1 MTEKDTSQLPPS
13 DGKGTESLAE
23 DFRSNA
29 VRDAVLLPILSV
41 FTGLFI
47 GAIIIIITDNTV
59 ITAWRHV
66 FDDPLAAIAA
76 TWTSISVAYGA
87 LISGSLGIVEIWHG
101 IQAMMQGQGSAELGV
116 AMIPL
121 AESMTQSVPYI
132 FAGLA
137 VALGFQGGLFNI
149 GGEGQLLVGG
159 LSSVWVGYAVTGLP
173 WFIHLP
179 LALLAGIIGAGIW
192 GAIPGILK
200 AYTGGHE
207 VINTIMMNWIIISLS
222 AWLLKVGGPM
232 SREKLPIT
240 PEVLPTAQIPQMF
253 STQGNRFHWG
263 FFLALAVA
271 AFVWWLLYKTT
282 LGFEIRMLGANPKA
296 ARYSGIHVRRLYVI
310 VMTVSGALAG
320 LAGSVQTLAVDHWV
334 GLGFSGG
341 LGFDAIALALLGKSH
356 PLGVVLAAIL
366 FGTLRNGATRMQSVA
381 RIPID
386 IITIVQALVIVF
398 IAAPAIIRW
407 IFRLRT
413 GGEAAAPIFTKGW
426 GS

>member
-1 MTEKDTSQLPPS
+1 MTETDVSKSTPPDPKS
-13 DGKGTESLAE
+13 PESIVQE
-23 DFRSNA
+23 FRASR
-29 VRDAVLLPILSV
+29 VRDAVLVPLLAV
-41 FTGLFI
+41 FTGLLI
-47 GAIIIIITDNTV
+47 GAVIIVITDSTV
-59 ITAWRHV
+59 ITAWRHF
-66 FDDPLAAIAA
+66 FDDPGGAIAA

-101 IQAMMQGQGSAELGV
+101 LQALLQGQGGAALGQ

-149 GGEGQLLVGG
+149 GGEGQLLVGA
-159 LSSVWVGYAVTGLP
+159 LSSVYVGYAVTGLP

-179 LALLAGIIGAGIW
+179 LALIAGLIGAGIW
-192 GAIPGILK
+192 GAIPGLLK

-232 SREKLPIT
+232 SRGELPIT
-240 PEVLPTAQIPQMF
+240 PEVLETAQIPQLF
-253 STQGNRFHWG
+253 ATQGNRFHWG
-263 FFLALAVA
+263 FFLALIVA

-296 ARYSGIHVRRLYVI
+296 ARYSGIHVKRLYVI
-310 VMTVSGALAG
+310 VMTVSAMLAG
-320 LAGSVQTLAVDHWV
+320 MAGSVQALAVDRWV

-381 RIPID
+381 RVPID

-398 IAAPAIIRW
+398 IAAPAIVRW
-407 IFRLRT
+407 LFRLRAE
-413 GGEAAAPIFTKGW
+413 GEAAGPIFTKGW

>member
-1 MTEKDTSQLPPS
+1 MTES
-13 DGKGTESLAE
+13 DVSNSSPDPKSTESLAQE
-23 DFRSNA
+23 FRSTR
-29 VRDAVLLPILSV
+29 VRDAVLVPILAV
-41 FTGLFI
+41 FTGLLI
-47 GAIIIIITDNTV
+47 GAIIIVITDSTV
-59 ITAWRHV
+59 IDAWRHF
-66 FDDPLAAIAA
+66 FDDPGGALLA
-76 TWTSISVAYGA
+76 TWNSIRVAYGA
-87 LISGSLGIVEIWHG
+87 LISGSLGIVEIWQG
-101 IQAMMQGQGSAELGV
+101 LQALLHGQGGAALGQ

-149 GGEGQLLVGG
+149 GGEGQLLVGA
-159 LSSVWVGYAVTGLP
+159 LSSVYVGYAVTGLP
-173 WFIHLP
+173 WFLHLP
-179 LALLAGIIGAGIW
+179 LALIAGLIGAGIW
-192 GAIPGILK
+192 GAIPGLLK

-232 SREKLPIT
+232 SRGKLPIT

-253 STQGNRFHWG
+253 ATQGNRFHWG
-263 FFLALAVA
+263 FFLALIVA
-271 AFVWWLLYKTT
+271 ALVWWLLYRTT

-296 ARYSGIHVRRLYVI
+296 ARYSGINVKRLYVI
-310 VMTVSGALAG
+310 VMTMSAMLAG
-320 LAGSVQTLAVDHWV
+320 MAGSVQTLAVDRWV

-381 RIPID
+381 RVPID

-398 IAAPAIIRW
+398 IAAPAIVRW
-407 IFRLRT
+407 IFHLRT
-413 GGEAAAPIFTKGW
+413 EGEAAGPIFTKGW

>member
-1 MTEKDTSQLPPS
+1 MSENNASQLPTPEPKS
-13 DGKGTESLAE
+13 TESLAQE
-23 DFRSNA
+23 FRATS
-29 VRDAVLLPILSV
+29 VGQAVLLPVLAVI
-41 FTGLFI
+41 TGLLI
-47 GAIIIIITDNTV
+47 GAIIIVITDSTV
-59 ITAWRHV
+59 IAAWRHF
-66 FDDPLAAIAA
+66 FDAPGAAFEA
-76 TWTSISVAYGA
+76 TWESIRVAYGA
-87 LISGSLGIVEIWHG
+87 LISGSLGVVEIWHG
-101 IQAMMQGQGSAELGV
+101 IQALLAGQGGAALGQ

-149 GGEGQLLVGG
+149 GGEGQLLVGA
-159 LSSVWVGYAVTGLP
+159 LSSVYIGYAVTGLP

-232 SREKLPIT
+232 SRGELPIT
-240 PEVLPTAQIPQMF
+240 PEVLPSAQIPQLF

-263 FFLALAVA
+263 FFLALLVA

-310 VMTVSGALAG
+310 VLTVSAALAG
-320 LAGSVQTLAVDHWV
+320 MAGSVQALAVDHWV

-341 LGFDAIALALLGKSH
+341 MGFDAIALALLGKSH

-381 RIPID
+381 HIPID

-407 IFRLRT
+407 IYRIKAKE
-413 GGEAAAPIFTKGW
+413 EAAPVFTTGW